1 VQLTSAFMGFSVGR
15 QEIDQAVDSICN
27 QGCQYVNSVL
37 EDSATRVD
45 CNELTQLCDH
55 EQAIV
60 LAELKS
66 VMSVYAKTGS
76 CEV

>member
-1 VQLTSAFMGFSVGR
+1 VFIGFYVGK

-37 EDSATRVD
+37 EDYVTRVG
-45 CNELTQLCDH
+45 CHELAELADD

-60 LAELKS
+60 LAELRS
-66 VMSVYAKTGS
+66 VMSVYAQTGS